1 MISARKAFQSQT
13 RHPYPRDTG
22 RVVSEDASRRPARG
36 PANKQ
41 HTQLARNTDAP
52 RASRS
57 HEKEKESLLLSSVC
71 ISKSEIFR
79 AAYDTLKYEMYA
91 KSRLR
96 VPSEDLNCRE
106 EFERDVFSIVNLL
119 YMKHRKQTQA
129 QLVAAHAVGTRPSS
143 AAGGASHQLR
153 GQQQQQPTMLNCAG
167 CGGRNILILP
177 AQEGRVCDDCGTVCN
192 SKFISELPS
201 YGTQVE
207 EHFCNEV
214 SNERVKEGKAIIDF
228 LSGMCNV
235 PTGTLRSAKIL
246 YCNYVRDTNYH
257 HPRSAAVAALFCE
270 YHHMF
275 IDTASV
281 SASAVSPVPSFQC
294 TTCHNMF
301 STRKDIRYHAPCSR
315 EERCY
320 AIPCSAHGFVVDK
333 FQKRRK

>member
-1 MISARKAFQSQT
+1 
-13 RHPYPRDTG
+13 
-22 RVVSEDASRRPARG
+22 
-36 PANKQ
+36 
-41 HTQLARNTDAP
+41 
-52 RASRS
+52 
-57 HEKEKESLLLSSVC
+57 
-71 ISKSEIFR
+71 
-79 AAYDTLKYEMYA
+79 
-91 KSRLR
+91 
-96 VPSEDLNCRE
+96 
-106 EFERDVFSIVNLL
+106 
-119 YMKHRKQTQA
+119 MKHRKQTQA
-129 QLVAAHAVGTRPSS
+129 HLVGHADGTRPSS
-143 AAGGASHQLR
+143 TAGGAS
-153 GQQQQQPTMLNCAG
+153 QQQSTMLNCAG

-192 SKFISELPS
+192 SQFISELPS

-207 EHFCNEV
+207 EHLCNEL

-275 IDTASV
+275 IDTAS
-281 SASAVSPVPSFQC
+281 ASAVSSVPSFQC

-301 STRKDIRYHAPCSR
+301 STRKDLRYHAPCSR

-333 FQKRRK
+333 FQRRR